1 MMNTLF
7 TPGPIL
13 MDPETLIEGG
23 KQAQYFRT
31 PAFSEKMLEC
41 MAMLQQV
48 LGASSDDPVMFLTAS
63 GTAAMEATV
72 ANLFTDKDKLLV
84 IDGGT
89 FGNRFA
95 AICEIHNIPHT
106 VIKLARNEAFDPA
119 VLNQYENAGYTGFLV
134 NVCETS
140 TGQLYPME
148 IIANFC
154 ERNHICLVLDAI
166 SSFLCDP
173 LNMNDLHCSALII
186 SSQKGLA
193 LSPGMSYVVV
203 KKDIFDKRVKD
214 NTFKSLYLNFNN
226 YYPEILRGQT
236 NYTPAIT
243 IINQLHEKLK
253 RILSKTV
260 NNYIEYNRMIAYY
273 FRNSLHEKTKF
284 DYPSYPLS
292 SCVTPVY
299 CPSHNAKEIVASLRD
314 LYKVFVVPAAGEI
327 ASYSFRVAHMSPLIT
342 KDDIDELIGLLLK
355 FE

>member
-1 MMNTLF
+1 MNTLF

-13 MDPETLIEGG
+13 MDAETLAEGG

-31 PAFSEKMLEC
+31 PAFSEQMLEC
-41 MAMLQQV
+41 MSMLQQV
-48 LGASSDDPVMFLTAS
+48 LGASSDDPVIFLTAS

-95 AICEIHNIPHT
+95 AICAIHNIPHT
-106 VIKLARNEAFDPA
+106 VIKLDRSEAFIPNMLDK
-119 VLNQYENAGYTGFLV
+119 YENAGYTGFLI

-140 TGQLYPME
+140 TGQLYPMN
-148 IIANFC
+148 IIADFC
-154 ERNHICLVLDAI
+154 KRNNICLVADSI

-173 LNMNDLHCSALII
+173 FDMNDLNCSAVII

-193 LSPGMSYVVV
+193 LSPGMSYVIV
-203 KKDIFDKRVKD
+203 KKDVFDKRVK
-214 NTFKSLYLNFNN
+214 NTTFKSLYFNFNN

-236 NYTPAIT
+236 HYTPAIT
-243 IINQLHEKLK
+243 IINQLHEKL
-253 RILSKTV
+253 RRVLCKTV
-260 NNYIEYNRMIAYY
+260 DNYIEHNRMIANY

-284 DYPSYPLS
+284 QYPSYPLS

-299 CPSHNAKEIVASLRD
+299 CPFDNAKEIVASLRD
-314 LYKVFVVPAAGEI
+314 VYKVFVVPAAGEI
-327 ASYSFRVAHMSPLIT
+327 ASYSFRVAHMSPLIS
-342 KDDIDELIGLLLK
+342 KEDIDSLINLLK
-355 FE
+355 QFQ

>member
-1 MMNTLF
+1 MNTLF

-41 MAMLQQV
+41 MKMLQEV

-72 ANLFTDKDKLLV
+72 ANLFTSQDKLLV

-95 AICEIHNIPHT
+95 AICEIHDIPHT
-106 VIKLARNEAFDPA
+106 VIKLVRNEAFDPDT
-119 VLNQYENAGYTGFLV
+119 LNKYENAGYTGFLV

-140 TGQLYPME
+140 TGQLYPMN
-148 IIANFC
+148 IIADFC
-154 ERNHICLVLDAI
+154 KRNNICLVADAI

-173 LNMNDLHCSALII
+173 FNMNELHCGAVII

-193 LSPGMSYVVV
+193 LSPGMSYVIV
-203 KKDIFDKRVKD
+203 KKDVFDKRVKN
-214 NTFKSLYLNFNN
+214 NTFKSLYFNFNN

-236 NYTPAIT
+236 PYTPAVG
-243 IINQLHEKLK
+243 IINQLYEKLI
-253 RILSKTV
+253 RILKMTQE
-260 NNYIEYNRMIAYY
+260 EYVLSNKSIADY
-273 FRNSLHEKTKF
+273 FRQELIVKTKF
-284 DYPSYPLS
+284 TYLDYPLS

-299 CPSHNAKEIVASLRD
+299 CKNNNAKEISDSLREKYD
-314 LYKVFVVPAAGEI
+314 VYVTPCAGELATI
-327 ASYSFRVAHMSPLIT
+327 IFRVAHMSPLIT
-342 KDDIDELIGLLLK
+342 KEDIDNLIDLLK
-355 FE
+355 QFE

>member
-95 AICEIHNIPHT
+95 TICEIHNIPHT

-203 KKDIFDKRVKD
+203 KKDVFGKRVKD

-236 NYTPAIT
+236 PYTPAVG
-243 IINQLHEKLK
+243 IINQLYEKLK
-253 RILSKTV
+253 RVLKVGS
-260 NNYIEYNRMIAYY
+260 NNYISDNEKNAKY
-273 FRNSLHEKTKF
+273 FRDELLKKTKF
-284 DYPSYPLS
+284 MYCSYPLS

-299 CPSHNAKEIVASLRD
+299 CKNNNAKEISDTLRD
-314 LYKVFVVPAAGEI
+314 KYGVYVTPCAGELANI
-327 ASYSFRVAHMSPLIT
+327 IFRVAHMSPLIT